1 MFVVPLPVISE
12 PSSPL
17 IRFKSPAL
25 DIPSL
30 VINLFAYEVKLAV
43 SSIVI
48 YF

>member
-30 VINLFAYEVKLAV
+30 AINLFANEVKLDV
-43 SSIVI
+43 LSMVI
-48 YF
+48 DF